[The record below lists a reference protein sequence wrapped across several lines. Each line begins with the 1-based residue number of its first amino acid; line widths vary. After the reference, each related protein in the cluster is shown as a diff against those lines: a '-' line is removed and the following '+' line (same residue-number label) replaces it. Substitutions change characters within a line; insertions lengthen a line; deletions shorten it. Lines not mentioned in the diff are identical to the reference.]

1 MNLKSLVPIGL
12 GRNVSARHPFAELQS
27 EIDRLFDQFSR
38 GLPGFGSGDLVPSMD
53 IAETDKQ
60 IEMTFELPGFEP
72 KDVDINLADNVLTV
86 RGEKKAE
93 KDEKDKNRR
102 VVERSYGSFARSVE
116 LPAGVQSADI
126 KAAIANGV
134 LTVTVTKPAP
144 AASKKIEIKPAA

>member
-1 MNLKSLVPIGL
+1 MNLKSLVPVGL
-12 GRNVSARHPFAELQS
+12 GRNVSTRHPFMELQS

-38 GLPGFGSGDLVPSMD
+38 GLPSFGAGDLVPSMD
-53 IAETDKQ
+53 MSETDKQ
-60 IEMTFELPGFEP
+60 IELTFELPGLEP

-102 VVERSYGSFARSVE
+102 IVERSYGSFARSIE
-116 LPAGVQSADI
+116 LPPGVQQADI

-144 AASKKIEIKPAA
+144 AASKKIEVKPAA

>member
-1 MNLKSLVPIGL
+1 MNLKSLVPIGF

-38 GLPGFGSGDLVPSMD
+38 GLPAFGTTDLVPSMD
-53 IAETDKQ
+53 MAETDKQ
-60 IEMTFELPGFEP
+60 IEMTFELPGLES

-102 VVERSYGSFARSVE
+102 IIERSYGSFARSIE
-116 LPAGVQSADI
+116 LPAGVQQSDI

-144 AASKKIEIKPAA
+144 AASKKIEVKPAA